1 MRDHVGS
8 FFGVVENFLLHK
20 KALHVDD
27 VHPREDRAEQMELWQ
42 VLTLNRNKK
51 KKFVFPESW
60 KNIRSCNKEL
70 HENCIKR
77 YLRIF
82 MSENWLF
89 CWHPLYY
96 VEEKSKKETAMWK
109 GSKTIQD
116 VIRRSRTL
124 FWTLFL
130 AFCGSFKEK
139 QYTAMSF
146 LHCPAVREKVSKRR
160 RKGELKI
167 STARF
172 DLFWIRK

>member
-1 MRDHVGS
+1 MKHHSRIPYERSCGIL
-8 FFGVVENFLLHK
+8 FFGVAENFLLHK

-27 VHPREDRAEQMELWQ
+27 VHPRDDRAEQMELWQ

-109 GSKTIQD
+109 GS
-116 VIRRSRTL
+116 TL
-124 FWTLFL
+124 FERSL
-130 AFCGSFKEK
+130 
-139 QYTAMSF
+139 
-146 LHCPAVREKVSKRR
+146 
-160 RKGELKI
+160 KGPEHY
-167 STARF
+167 SGPF
-172 DLFWIRK
+172 F